1 MNSGWNLYL
10 SDSLYTN
17 TTLEDEKAEDED
29 EELRA
34 CESEDDEEV
43 VLF

>member
-1 MNSGWNLYL
+1 LYL

-17 TTLEDEKAEDED
+17 TTLEDEKAEDE
-29 EELRA
+29 ELRA